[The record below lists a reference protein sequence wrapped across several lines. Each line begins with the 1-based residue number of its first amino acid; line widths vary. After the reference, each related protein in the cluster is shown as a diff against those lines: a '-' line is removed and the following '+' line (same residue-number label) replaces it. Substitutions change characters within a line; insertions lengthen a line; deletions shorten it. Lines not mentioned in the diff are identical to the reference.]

1 MLKRLLNWPV
11 PGRNKPLWGAVTLT
25 TLFISIEFFD
35 ELYYGVEGVTLPA
48 LRANLGLSYAQV
60 GLLLGLPGLVSAL
73 IEPAIM
79 LLGDTRLRKSLILS
93 GGCAVAAAAFLT
105 GASAS
110 FTVLLAAFAIGYP
123 ASGAF
128 VTLSQ
133 ASLMDAH
140 PGREQ
145 QMMARWSLA
154 GSLANLAAPLLMA
167 AGFWLGFGWR
177 WVYFVLA
184 ALALLLTFQVRFQTF
199 SRLAPGGDPHLVRVR
214 GFGQELRTLLRG
226 AGVLARN
233 RNYWRWT
240 LLLQL
245 SDLMLDILT
254 TYLPLY
260 LTDLAGL
267 DNARTGLVIGL
278 VMFATLAADAA
289 LIPLLERFPGRS
301 VVRISAA
308 LTGLLY
314 AVWLLL
320 PWSPVKLVL
329 LLALRLG
336 TLGWYPVLQGE
347 AYATAPGKSGSVLA
361 LGTITGVLGSGMAWL
376 VGWVA
381 GEAGLPTAMW
391 LLLLGPV
398 SLALFVPRAG
408 KVRPG

>member
-11 PGRNKPLWGAVTLT
+11 TGLTRSLWGAVPLT
-25 TLFISIEFFD
+25 ALFISIEFFD

-48 LRANLGLSYAQV
+48 LRADLGLSYAQV

-79 LLGDTRLRKSLILS
+79 LLGDTRLRRSLIIS
-93 GGCAVAAAAFLT
+93 GGCAVTAAAFLT
-105 GASAS
+105 ATGAS
-110 FTVLLAAFAIGYP
+110 FPVLLAAFAIGYP

-145 QMMARWSLA
+145 QLMARWSLA

-167 AGFWLGFGWR
+167 AGFWLGLGWR
-177 WVYFVLA
+177 WVYFGLA
-184 ALALLLTFQVRFQTF
+184 AFALLLALQVRFQTF
-199 SRLAPGGDPHLVRVR
+199 PRVAPGEGPHPDRER
-214 GFGQELRTLLRG
+214 GFGQELRALLRG
-226 AGVLARN
+226 AAELARN
-233 RNYWRWT
+233 RSYWRWT
-240 LLLQL
+240 VLLQL
-245 SDLMLDILT
+245 SDLLLDVLT

-260 LTDLAGL
+260 LTDLGGL
-267 DNARTGLVIGL
+267 DNTQTGLVMGL
-278 VMFATLAADAA
+278 SMLAALAADAA
-289 LIPLLERFPGRS
+289 LIPLLERFPGRT

-314 AVWLLL
+314 VVWLLL

-329 LLALRLG
+329 LFALRLG
-336 TLGWYPVLQGE
+336 TMGWYPVLQGE
-347 AYATAPGKSGSVLA
+347 AYATAPGRSGSVLA
-361 LGTITGVLGSGMAWL
+361 LGTLTGVLGSGMFWL
-376 VGWVA
+376 IGWVA
-381 GEAGLPTAMW
+381 NQVGLPAAMW

-408 KVRPG
+408 RSRPG

>member
-11 PGRNKPLWGAVTLT
+11 PGLTRSLWGAVPLT
-25 TLFISIEFFD
+25 ILFISIEFFD

-48 LRANLGLSYAQV
+48 LRADLGLSYAQV
-60 GLLLGLPGLVSAL
+60 GLLLGLPGLFSAF

-79 LLGDTRLRKSLILS
+79 LLGDTRLRKSLIVS
-93 GGCAVAAAAFLT
+93 GGCAVAVAAFLT
-105 GASAS
+105 ATGAS
-110 FTVLLAAFAIGYP
+110 FPVLLAAFAIGYP

-133 ASLMDAH
+133 ASLMDGH

-145 QMMARWSLA
+145 QMMARWSLS

-167 AGFWLGFGWR
+167 AGFWLDFGWR
-177 WVYFVLA
+177 WIYFGLA
-184 ALALLLTFQVRFQTF
+184 ALAVLLALQVRFQNF
-199 SRLAPGGDPHLVRVR
+199 PRVVPGGDTHPDRAR
-214 GFGQELRTLLRG
+214 GFRRELQALLRG
-226 AGVLARN
+226 AAELARS

-240 LLLQL
+240 VLLQL
-245 SDLMLDILT
+245 SDLMLDVLT

-260 LTDLAGL
+260 LTELGGL
-267 DNARTGLVIGL
+267 DNAQTGLVMGL
-278 VMFATLAADAA
+278 FMLASLAADAA

-301 VVRISAA
+301 VVRISAV
-308 LTGLLY
+308 LTALLY
-314 AVWLLL
+314 ILWLLL

-329 LLALRLG
+329 MFALRLG

-347 AYATAPGKSGSVLA
+347 AYATAPGRSGSVLA
-361 LGTITGVLGSGMAWL
+361 LGTVTGVFGSGMFWL

-381 GEAGLPTAMW
+381 NQSGLPAAMW

-408 KVRPG
+408 KVRSG